1 MNLFT
6 KQKQTYIHINRKL
19 MVIKGEGEGGIY
31 WEYGINRCILQ
42 YIKQINSK
50 DLLYSTRNYI

>member
-1 MNLFT
+1 
-6 KQKQTYIHINRKL
+6 